1 MSAPVIRNATAAEF
15 ETAVEWAAAEG
26 WNPGLDDTPAF
37 HAVDP
42 DGFFMGFVDDRP
54 VSSISVV
61 RYGGA
66 FGFLGFYIVHPDY
79 RGTGAGLAIWRAG
92 MAYLDGCT
100 VGLDGVV
107 AQQDN
112 YRRSGFELAGRNIR
126 HTGVPAIPAGGG
138 EDADIAPV
146 TFADLAEVSAYD
158 RRHFPADRSAFVRDW
173 TLPTDTPTTRRTR
186 IARRNGAVAGY
197 GTIRACRS
205 GCKIGP
211 LFADD
216 TDVAA
221 ALFAALVLDMP
232 AGSEVSF
239 DTPEGN
245 PAAVA
250 LARDAGLAPAFETA
264 RMYRGTDPMLPQER
278 IFGVTTFELG

>member
-92 MAYLDGCT
+92 
-100 VGLDGVV
+100 
-107 AQQDN
+107 
-112 YRRSGFELAGRNIR
+112 RWKGRLPFWPR
-126 HTGVPAIPAGGG
+126 H
-138 EDADIAPV
+138 
-146 TFADLAEVSAYD
+146 
-158 RRHFPADRSAFVRDW
+158 AFVRPPA
-173 TLPTDTPTTRRTR
+173 LSLRRMVD
-186 IARRNGAVAGY
+186 RR
-197 GTIRACRS
+197 
-205 GCKIGP
+205 
-211 LFADD
+211 
-216 TDVAA
+216 
-221 ALFAALVLDMP
+221 
-232 AGSEVSF
+232 
-239 DTPEGN
+239 
-245 PAAVA
+245 
-250 LARDAGLAPAFETA
+250 
-264 RMYRGTDPMLPQER
+264 
-278 IFGVTTFELG
+278 VTTCRR